1 MSILTNLI
9 SGRGSSGIDD
19 SVSGMTSIAFH
30 EPPIAG
36 SETDQLLGILDRT
49 RSVLAW
55 KCGGLDAASLRT
67 TLGPSAVTLGGLLK
81 HMARVEADTFLWKLS
96 GSRPTPPW
104 DTAEWAWEWGSA
116 AEDTPEELLAM
127 WQTAVELSRA
137 TVAEALTRGGLD
149 QPADIGQGDEH
160 ANLRRLVL
168 DMIDEYA
175 RHNGHADLIRESIDG
190 LVGEDPPQGEGA

>member
-1 MSILTNLI
+1 M
-9 SGRGSSGIDD
+9 DD
-19 SVSGMTSIAFH
+19 SVRDMTSLTFQ

-36 SETDQLLGILDRT
+36 TEIDQLLGILDRT

-55 KCGGLDAASLRT
+55 KCGGLDAVALRT
-67 TLGPSAVTLGGLLK
+67 TLGPSAVTLGGLIK

-104 DTAEWAWEWGSA
+104 DTAEWAWEWDSA
-116 AEDTPEELLAM
+116 AEDTPEELLAS
-127 WQTAVELSRA
+127 WEQAVERSRA
-137 TVAEALTRGGLD
+137 IVAEALTRGGLD
-149 QPADIGQGDEH
+149 QPADIGDGDQH

-190 LVGEDPPQGEGA
+190 LVGEDPPRGEGS

>member
-1 MSILTNLI
+1 MDSII
-9 SGRGSSGIDD
+9 FR
-19 SVSGMTSIAFH
+19 
-30 EPPIAG
+30 EPPVAG
-36 SETDQLLGILDRT
+36 DEIELLLGILDRT

-81 HMARVEADTFLWKLS
+81 HLSRVEDEVFSVKLY
-96 GSRPTPPW
+96 GHDPTPPW

-116 AEDTPEELLAM
+116 ADDTPEELLTL
-127 WQTAVELSRA
+127 WQAAVERSRA
-137 TVAEALTRGGLD
+137 SVIEALTRGDLN
-149 QPADIGQGDEH
+149 QPVHIGNDGEH

-175 RHNGHADLIRESIDG
+175 RHNGHADLIRESVDG
-190 LVGEDPPQGEGA
+190 LVGEDPPQQ